1 MFTPEEQMIRDLAIA
16 YHAEHGRRLEIRY
29 ITGHA
34 IPGNDQNCVSTVTG
48 RVSGEACSTC
58 GEPHPVPVC
67 MLFLRTENGFVLL
80 SNGESKPTQS
90 EEMSTIEP
98 TQMMAKTRDKEKTN
112 GQDQKILH
120 YQADLL

>member
-58 GEPHPVPVC
+58 GEPHPVPTC
-67 MLFLRTENGFVLL
+67 MLFLCTENGFVLL

-90 EEMSTIEP
+90 EEMSNVEP
-98 TQMMAKTRDKEKTN
+98 TQMKKTRDKEQTN
-112 GQDQKILH
+112 GRDQEILH